1 MVKKTTHI
9 TYQREQQLSNTAW
22 AFKRSNSTPATP
34 TGGSYESPLPTS
46 GGWTAQIPT
55 GEEKLWAVIRIFTSD
70 GLSPQQDSWSTPR
83 PLSDTADFDML
94 FSSVQAPNPPSGHPN
109 TNTQWSEVSTG
120 TTIWMAVSRKR
131 NGTWTAWQVFKTRGN
146 DGTSITPKG
155 SFTYYYQTSS
165 AADAAASS
173 GTWQQGTYAIT
184 VRNGVPVVG
193 LRTASGVTYT
203 EAQEFDPWMKADTG
217 ELYVAGVSGWTN
229 VGQIRG
235 DQGPQGD
242 SAYIHIK
249 FASSLT
255 RNDWTNDNGETPGPF
270 IGIYADHNAADRLDW
285 DSYSWMRW
293 TGQDGY
299 GYEYI
304 YKSASSSAIPVPP
317 RDSENEDGYVPNG
330 WSADPVS
337 PTSTKKYCWMC
348 YRKKVNGVWGAW
360 RGSDNASAVLW
371 AKYGDKGD
379 KGDNAYIHIK
389 FANSLTANDWTANGG
404 ETPGPYIGI
413 YSDNTSSASND
424 WNDYSWMQWKG
435 QDGYDYEYIYKLSN
449 SSSALSVPSQSLQQ
463 DGYVPT
469 GWNADPVSPT
479 STNKYCWLCYRK
491 KTDGVWGAWRGS
503 DATHASLW
511 AKYGDPG
518 PQGPQG
524 PEGPEGPASVVY
536 TLKPNRDSI
545 DFHANGNGASYTPAS
560 ISVRCGY
567 VKTEGNSRTV
577 YDYPEGGFVGS
588 YYLLFR
594 LMKADG
600 TPLATFGGE
609 QPDGW
614 DWIDNNTYEP
624 KDGDG
629 NLIIPGT
636 TTYSA
641 VEFVIS
647 NQPPR
652 LTVDSSIIAH
662 VSIPIHKIKDG
673 DRGPRVRGPMEW
685 TECETGFSFMQGA
698 PGEDC
703 HDLVLYNNHFYDC
716 EKSHTKTANNYP
728 GSAISEAQGLWGLA
742 VEHDFVAT
750 KILLAAYVLVKNLG
764 VECID
769 MRDDNG
775 NVIFQAKGGNVTC
788 KTGVFDNVEI
798 KSGKIGGFKI
808 SGSTL
813 TNRLDDSGTDNPDAS
828 VIFMKKVAGSLR
840 RYVGIGSGV
849 SNFLTGAVTMA
860 RIENHEQHTDSIPN
874 YGLYL
879 SVDGAPRSFAFH
891 GKGNG
896 ILNGFIE
903 GLYYHKVTLSEAGWF
918 QSYTHLRVSNRFF
931 VKATADNAR
940 MVLPDHQNLC
950 FELGISESQA
960 FCLRLLVQSHPV
972 SKTWRLYGRSSEFA
986 AISGSDYPLWLDN
999 DAGTIDYV
1007 EMDPCDIVEILLVY
1021 DPNETDILS
1030 PGGRSIKYTARTLVR
1045 LE

>member
-70 GLSPQQDSWSTPR
+70 GLNPQQDSWSTPR

-94 FSSVQAPNPPSGHPN
+94 FSNVQAPNPPSGHPN
-109 TNTQWSEVSTG
+109 TNTQWGEVSTG

-317 RDSENEDGYVPNG
+317 RDSEDEDGYVPNG

-491 KTDGVWGAWRGS
+491 KTDGEWGAWRGS

-828 VIFMKKVAGSLR
+828 VIFMKKENGVLR
-840 RYVGIGSGV
+840 RYAGIGSAV
-849 SNFLTGAVTMA
+849 SNYLTGAITMA
-860 RIENHEQHTDSIPN
+860 RIENHEPQPAAPASYN
-874 YGLYL
+874 YALYL
-879 SVDGAPRSFAFH
+879 AATAAVRNFAFH

-896 ILNGFIE
+896 VLDGFIE
-903 GLYYHKVTLSEAGWF
+903 GVHYHQPLEISGMYYNG
-918 QSYTHLRVSNRFF
+918 YTHLRVTNRIV
-931 VKATADNAR
+931 VKATGSNAA
-940 MVLPDHQNLC
+940 MMLPRYQDVC
-950 FELGISESQA
+950 FELGLDTSKA
-960 FCLRLLVQSHPV
+960 FCLRLLYLSDPKSQEW
-972 SKTWRLYGRSSEFA
+972 KLYGRCNVTTSAQSEQ
-986 AISGSDYPLWLDN
+986 YPLLILRN
-999 DAGTIDYV
+999 SSVGAYIS
-1007 EMDPCDIVEILLVY
+1007 MPCCYSAEVLLVY
-1021 DPNETDILS
+1021 DPTRTDNYGQNSL
-1030 PGGRSIKYTARTLVR
+1030 KYSARVLFG
-1045 LE
+1045 